1 MNEIIE
7 IDKKKNFWK
16 NQSII
21 YKDNDKFKNSVIKDQ
36 EIIAFI
42 GALIMTI
49 VFSYENI
56 QIKNIIGYIYIIS
69 LNICICFSSLTTITS
84 IRTIVL
90 VNSLPCEK
98 TEELM
103 DRIEIHKSKY
113 YLAWLHPFNL
123 MQLTIFT
130 LFTSHSLLIYLKY
143 GIIELIIIIP
153 IIIITL
159 IYAMYDNI
167 ISYKTRFKIAEH
179 ILLNLE

>member
-7 IDKKKNFWK
+7 IDKKFWK

-21 YKDNDKFKNSVIKDQ
+21 YKDKDKFKIGLIKDQ
-36 EIIAFI
+36 EIIAFV

-49 VFSYENI
+49 VFSYDNI
-56 QIKNIIGYIYIIS
+56 EIKNISGYIYIIS

-103 DRIEIHKSKY
+103 DTIEIHKSKY

-130 LFTSHSLLIYLKY
+130 LFTTHGLLIYLKY
-143 GIIELIIIIP
+143 GIIELIIMIP

-167 ISYKTRFKIAEH
+167 ISYKTRFKIADH
-179 ILLNLE
+179 ILLNLK